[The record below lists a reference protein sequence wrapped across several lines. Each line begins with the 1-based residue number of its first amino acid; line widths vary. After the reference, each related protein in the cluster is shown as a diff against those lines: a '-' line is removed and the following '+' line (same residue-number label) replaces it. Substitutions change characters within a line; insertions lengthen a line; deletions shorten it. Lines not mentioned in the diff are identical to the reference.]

1 MAEALGKV
9 GWLDITVDDAAGLKD
24 FYQGVVGWGVEVA
37 SMGDYDDYV
46 MMDSAGEAVG
56 GICHARGAN
65 KGVPTGW
72 MPYFTVASME
82 DALKA
87 AGASGG
93 TVVDGPRG
101 AGGGTMAIVRDP
113 AGCHFALYQS

>member
-1 MAEALGKV
+1 MADALGKV
-9 GWLDITVDDAAGLKD
+9 GWLDITVDDASGLKD
-24 FYQGVVGWGVEVA
+24 FYKDVVGWGVEAA

-56 GICHARGAN
+56 GICHARGGN
-65 KGVPTGW
+65 KAVPPGW
-72 MPYFTVASME
+72 MPYFTVASMD

-87 AGASGG
+87 AGAAGG
-93 TVVDGPRG
+93 TVVDGSRG